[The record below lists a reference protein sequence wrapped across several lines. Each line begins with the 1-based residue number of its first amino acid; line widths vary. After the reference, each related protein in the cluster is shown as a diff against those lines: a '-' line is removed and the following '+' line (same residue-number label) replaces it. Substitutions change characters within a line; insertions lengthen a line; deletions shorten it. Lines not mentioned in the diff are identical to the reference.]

1 MYPDDSA
8 AANPG
13 DSGPP
18 ASTAEDVSG
27 GTSEGIAE
35 AVFVQTGEHE
45 FVATE
50 IARGPWDPDAQHGGA
65 PASLLA
71 HSFEHLPADDGL
83 VIARITYEFMRP
95 VPLGPL
101 TVRAGVARP
110 GRRVQLLEASI
121 FAHDGVEVVRARAL
135 RIQRARHVPP
145 EVVPEDAVPPGPDQ
159 GQPNDYP
166 LPETRLFAIDGVEIR
181 FVAGKFMEPGPSSAW
196 FRLRVP
202 VIEGFAPTPL
212 QRLTAAADF
221 GNGISAPV
229 PWDGYLFI
237 NPDLTLFVER
247 EPEGEWVCLESS
259 TRIANGGIGLSES
272 VLYDERGRVGRAIQS
287 LLFGR
292 R

>member
-1 MYPDDSA
+1 MSGSA
-8 AANPG
+8 PRG
-13 DSGPP
+13 D
-18 ASTAEDVSG
+18 
-27 GTSEGIAE
+27 AE
-35 AVFVQTGEHE
+35 AVFLQTGEND

-50 IARGPWDPDAQHGGA
+50 IARGPWDPNAQHGGA

-71 HSFEHLPADDGL
+71 HAFERLPGEDGL

-101 TVRAGVARP
+101 TVRAGVSRP

-121 FAHDGVEVVRARAL
+121 FAHDDVEVVRARAL
-135 RIQRARHVPP
+135 QIQRAQGVPP
-145 EVVPEDAVPPGPDQ
+145 EVFPVDAVPAGPER
-159 GQPNDYP
+159 GVANDYP
-166 LPETRLFAIDGVEIR
+166 ATGTRLFAIDGVEIR
-181 FVAGKFMEPGPSSAW
+181 FVAGKFMDPGPSSAW

-202 VIEGFAPTPL
+202 VIESLDPTPL

-221 GNGISAPV
+221 GNGISTPL

-247 EPEGEWVCLESS
+247 EPVGEWICLESS
-259 TRIANGGIGLSES
+259 TRIAAGGVGLSES
-272 VLYDERGRVGRAIQS
+272 VLYDERGRVGRAVQS
-287 LLFGR
+287 LLIAR